1 MCSSI
6 SCRLEVVA
14 SPPYVVDVVVSEVE
28 RSEGGGGR
36 DQAQVGDRVVGQV
49 QVLLKI
55 KIFEWLGVQTRV
67 AEVARGHGGP
77 PPKSLNSGEHF
88 KPEHTLFCRKLRFVA
103 IYALF

>member
-1 MCSSI
+1 M
-6 SCRLEVVA
+6 VVA
-14 SPPYVVDVVVSEVE
+14 SPPYVIDVVVGEVE

-55 KIFEWLGVQTRV
+55 KIFEWLGGQTGV

-77 PPKSLNSGEHF
+77 PPKSLNSDENF
-88 KPEHTLFCRKLRFVA
+88 KSEHTLFCRELRLVA
-103 IYALF
+103 IYALFF

>member
-1 MCSSI
+1 M
-6 SCRLEVVA
+6 VVA
-14 SPPYVVDVVVSEVE
+14 SPPNVVDVVVSEVE

-77 PPKSLNSGEHF
+77 PPKSLDSNENF
-88 KPEHTLFCRKLRFVA
+88 KPHHMLFCCELRF
-103 IYALF
+103 IYIYIAYFTELNL